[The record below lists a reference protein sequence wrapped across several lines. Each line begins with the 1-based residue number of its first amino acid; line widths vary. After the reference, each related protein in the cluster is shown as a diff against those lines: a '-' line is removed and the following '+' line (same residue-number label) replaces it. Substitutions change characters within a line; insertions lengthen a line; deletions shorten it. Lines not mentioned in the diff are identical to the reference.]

1 MTTSLFGLPVAH
13 ASAWI
18 FNCYVIHDD
27 DGIVLFDPGLP
38 VVARTALDLIT
49 TQLDRSVADVRGV
62 VCSHAHPDHVGGVS
76 TITAETD
83 AEVQLPDRCRAY
95 LDGET
100 PRVFPTVESLLRFM
114 SLLSEQPFSRHAAA
128 EFAQL
133 GRKVGFGGPSPDLK
147 LDFTPTG
154 FLTTGDTVVAADG
167 WEVIDAPGHTDD
179 SMCLYH
185 AESATLISGDAVV
198 TQDGAAWFNPE
209 FVDLELAKQTEERLR
224 SLEVRHLLPGHGKP
238 IEAPNVWAGAR
249 SPLSPPTGP
258 KLLARCSRR
267 FGRWQ

>member
-27 DGIVLFDPGLP
+27 AGIVLFDPGLP

-49 TQLDRSVADVRGV
+49 TDLDRSVADVRGV

-76 TITAETD
+76 TITAATD
-83 AEVQLPDRCRAY
+83 AEVHLPDRCRAY

-100 PRVFPTVESLLRFM
+100 PRVFPTAESMLRFM
-114 SLLSEQPFSRHAAA
+114 SVLSEQPFSRHAAA
-128 EFAQL
+128 EFAKVS
-133 GRKVGFGGPSPDLK
+133 GKVGFGGPSPELN
-147 LDFTPTG
+147 LDFTPAG
-154 FLTTGDTVVAADG
+154 FLTTGDTAAPNGWVA
-167 WEVIDAPGHTDD
+167 IDAPGHTDD
-179 SMCLYH
+179 SMCVYH

-198 TQDGAAWFNPE
+198 TQDGVAWFNPE
-209 FVDLELAKQTEERLR
+209 FVDLDLAMQTEERLR

-238 IEAPNVWAGAR
+238 IEAPNVWVDAR
-249 SPLSPPTGP
+249 SPLSPPTGQ

-267 FGRWQ
+267 LGRWE